1 MSMTID
7 RAIEYLFIRLTKKV
21 PPEHFAAEMEGLIW
35 LMDAQGGA
43 DIYRVMR
50 EWLYS
55 DQIEKVRAALA
66 ITQTVL
72 LDSDEACQTAVAQIV
87 SRWPE
92 LKPNCIEFL
101 QLRNLPHALG

>member
-1 MSMTID
+1 MNITID
-7 RAIEYLFIRLTKKV
+7 LAIEYLFIRLTKKV
-21 PPEHFAAEMEGLIW
+21 SPEYFAAEVEALIW

-55 DQIEKVRAALA
+55 DEIEKVKAALA
-66 ITQTVL
+66 ICQAAL
-72 LDSDEACQTAVAQIV
+72 IDSDEACHAAVAQIV
-87 SRWPE
+87 GRWPE

-101 QLRNLPHALG
+101 QLRNLPNTPD